1 VLRGQSGHEV
11 GHVAEPFAL
20 LRAKA
25 RRQRRLGRRALHRK
39 RNFGLG
45 IPQLVAPHKPLQQ
58 IAARQRRAAE
68 QEVWRVA
75 HPQRM
80 RHSLHLRRF
89 AGRGEKR
96 RGNWVRQHVDLE
108 IAEIGAALHQRLA
121 HVERV
126 VLRAIRHLGQRV
138 RLVAN
143 LPPNIRTCTS
153 PPPAMRQRVQSI
165 CGGIQA
171 GRKLGKKGFHAQGDC
186 SGHVS
191 SFSDGFRR
199 KTNKN

>member
-1 VLRGQSGHEV
+1 MLS
-11 GHVAEPFAL
+11 
-20 LRAKA
+20 
-25 RRQRRLGRRALHRK
+25 
-39 RNFGLG
+39 
-45 IPQLVAPHKPLQQ
+45 IC
-58 IAARQRRAAE
+58 
-68 QEVWRVA
+68 
-75 HPQRM
+75 
-80 RHSLHLRRF
+80 RF

-153 PPPAMRQRVQSI
+153 QPPVMRQQVQI
-165 CGGIQA
+165 IYGGIQP
-171 GRKLGKKGFHAQGDC
+171 GRKLGKGLPCPVPAVGM
-186 SGHVS
+186 
-191 SFSDGFRR
+191 
-199 KTNKN
+199 

>member
-58 IAARQRRAAE
+58 IAARQRRTAE
-68 QEVWRVA
+68 QEMWRVA

-80 RHSLHLRRF
+80 RHAQHLQICRQR
-89 AGRGEKR
+89 EKR

-153 PPPAMRQRVQSI
+153 QPPVMRQQVQI
-165 CGGIQA
+165 IYGGIQP
-171 GRKLGKKGFHAQGDC
+171 GRKLGKGLPCPKVPAVGM
-186 SGHVS
+186 
-191 SFSDGFRR
+191 
-199 KTNKN
+199 